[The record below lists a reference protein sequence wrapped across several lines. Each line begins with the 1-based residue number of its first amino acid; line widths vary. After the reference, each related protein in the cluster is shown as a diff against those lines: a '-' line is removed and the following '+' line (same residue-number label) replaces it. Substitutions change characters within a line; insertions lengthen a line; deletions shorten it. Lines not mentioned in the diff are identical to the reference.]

1 MSRYYIKG
9 EHEGKSEVFA
19 HNLPGLPDNIRL
31 SSHGGYWVGLA
42 MKRTQVTDLL
52 GKYPR
57 ARNFLVKVN
66 TEYTSCF
73 YFKKTR
79 QNNNNNN
86 NNNKQTPGNY

>member
-1 MSRYYIKG
+1 MFRYYIKG

-19 HNLPGLPDNIRL
+19 QNLPGYPDNIRL

-42 MKRTQVTDLL
+42 WKRTQVTDLL

-66 TEYTSCF
+66 TEFTSCF
-73 YFKKTR
+73 YWVKKGTR

-86 NNNKQTPGNY
+86 NMFNFH